1 MKHNPVITGTGSY
14 VPEKIMTNEEL
25 EKIVDTS
32 DEWIRTRSG
41 IEERRIAADDQSA
54 SDLGIEAGRA
64 ALEDADISPDAIDL
78 IITATATPDMAFP
91 STACII
97 QDSLGISSAA
107 AFDISAACSGFVY
120 ALSIAHSQIMA
131 GVVENVLIVTTELLS
146 RYLNWED
153 RTTCVLFGDGASS
166 VVLSNRPGIEVG
178 GIDSIYIK
186 ADGENSGILTL
197 PAGGSAN
204 KLTPEFIKQKKHLLA
219 MEGKAVYKVAVRKM
233 CSAAQRAVK
242 RAQLDPDDIDW
253 VICHQANLR
262 IIDAVR
268 KRLKLPEEKMIVNL
282 QKYGN
287 TSAATI
293 GLALD
298 EARRDGRVKAG
309 DKIVFVAL
317 GAGITWGASVITMP
331 EDR

>member
-1 MKHNPVITGTGSY
+1 MTYNPVITGSGSY
-14 VPEKIMTNEEL
+14 LPEKILTNKDL
-25 EKIVDTS
+25 EKKVDTS

-41 IEERRIAADDQSA
+41 IEQRRIAADDQAA
-54 SDLGIEAGRA
+54 SDLGTEAGRA
-64 ALEDADISPDAIDL
+64 ALEDAEISPDAIEL
-78 IITATATPDMAFP
+78 VICATATPDMAFP
-91 STACII
+91 STACAI
-97 QDSLGISSAA
+97 QDNLGISGAA
-107 AFDISAACSGFVY
+107 AFDISAACSGFIY
-120 ALSIAHSQIMA
+120 ALSIAHSQIKA
-131 GVVENVLIVTTELLS
+131 GVVENVLIVTTEVLS

-153 RTTCVLFGDGASS
+153 RTTCVLFGDGASA
-166 VVLSNRPGIEVG
+166 VVLSNRPGIEAG

-186 ADGENSGILTL
+186 ADGENRDILTL

-204 KLTPEFIKQKKHLLA
+204 KLTPSFIKQKKHLLA

-233 CSAAQRAVK
+233 CSAAWRAVK
-242 RAQLDPDDIDW
+242 RARLEPEDVDW

-293 GLALD
+293 GIALD
-298 EARRDGRVKAG
+298 EARRDGRIKGG
-309 DKIVFVAL
+309 DRVVFVAL
-317 GAGITWGASVITMP
+317 GAGITWGASVVTMP
-331 EDR
+331 K